1 MVTSQITLAL
11 AHFYQQKLL
20 MNFHGDAVPHMYTFL
35 IDMFHMQDKRS

>member
-20 MNFHGDAVPHMYTFL
+20 MNFHGDAVSHMYTL
-35 IDMFHMQDKRS
+35 SSRCVPHAG